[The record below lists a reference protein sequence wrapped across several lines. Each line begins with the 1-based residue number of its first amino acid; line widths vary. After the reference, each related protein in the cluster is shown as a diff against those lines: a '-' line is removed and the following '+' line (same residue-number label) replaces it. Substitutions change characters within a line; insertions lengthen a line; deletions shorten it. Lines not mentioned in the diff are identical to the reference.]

1 MQQAIFLPDEVRV
14 GDFLDR
20 GRRSFS
26 YRGEYEDKNVVIK
39 VYRKEFVEKYQRK
52 GSIDIAEFEF
62 DRNAALY
69 NVDEIRPYI
78 AAPYRVFSH
87 HSGFTHSFVQEY
99 IEGITLRQLITQ
111 AGYLPDEVLQAGY
124 KIVRVAE
131 AHGIHDMDIFEENV
145 LVVKDEDAGIWTPKL
160 YDFNLLPQHMSPP
173 NPFIALGI
181 KMGLRRKSRRDYRN
195 LRNWKRAGER
205 QRSSGKN

>member
-1 MQQAIFLPDEVRV
+1 
-14 GDFLDR
+14 
-20 GRRSFS
+20 
-26 YRGEYEDKNVVIK
+26 
-39 VYRKEFVEKYQRK
+39 
-52 GSIDIAEFEF
+52 
-62 DRNAALY
+62 
-69 NVDEIRPYI
+69 
-78 AAPYRVFSH
+78 
-87 HSGFTHSFVQEY
+87 
-99 IEGITLRQLITQ
+99 
-111 AGYLPDEVLQAGY
+111 
-124 KIVRVAE
+124 
-131 AHGIHDMDIFEENV
+131 MDIFEENV